1 MGQAQ
6 SFPPVAAIQF
16 QCHRHTTVIG
26 KAAGK
31 MSDSKQIAL
40 LKQFIDLCK
49 NNASILH
56 KPELSF
62 FRDWLERWVDMFSG
76 WTHVQYMWLES
87 TPPEKKERN
96 MQKCL
101 RSIYPDKGYICV
113 EEA

>member
-1 MGQAQ
+1 MDVAGQFGKDDVNLPDASKGCMGQAQ
-6 SFPPVAAIQF
+6 SFPPIAAIQF
-16 QCHRHTTVIG
+16 QCHRHTTVIE

-62 FRDWLERWVDMFSG
+62 FRDWLER
-76 WTHVQYMWLES
+76 
-87 TPPEKKERN
+87 
-96 MQKCL
+96 
-101 RSIYPDKGYICV
+101 
-113 EEA
+113 